1 MIARKFHSFSI
12 SIISYMSIRRHF
24 EKVYRSCTYILS
36 LGAGFRG
43 GTIKVIVLYTYM
55 IWEGG
60 RYYTGSSCTLYTGTY
75 MVWGLELSV
84 GRPLECWWLKTKFKM
99 FHNCCSF
106 LNFKNPFNYIN
117 RYIYHK
123 FQLILLKLTVYCAKF
138 CDRVSF

>member
-12 SIISYMSIRRHF
+12 SIILCQFKDILR
-24 EKVYRSCTYILS
+24 KLNTCLVPTYS

-84 GRPLECWWLKTKFKM
+84 GRPLEC
-99 FHNCCSF
+99 
-106 LNFKNPFNYIN
+106 
-117 RYIYHK
+117 
-123 FQLILLKLTVYCAKF
+123 
-138 CDRVSF
+138 